1 MNYLITV
8 GMGIAGL
15 IFLFMTIHSL
25 VDLRMIAKGDQKYTI
40 LHNCT
45 LYEDVLKKIVKD
57 ISFLRMKNNGNNLCS
72 DMVEIEYIPYKFEN
86 LFM

>member
-1 MNYLITV
+1 MCYNVVRYNLCLRENR
-8 GMGIAGL
+8 GIQET
-15 IFLFMTIHSL
+15 M
-25 VDLRMIAKGDQKYTI
+25 
-40 LHNCT
+40 
-45 LYEDVLKKIVKD
+45 YEDVLKKIVKD